1 MQASNLFFAV
11 TTALALAAASLLAEE
26 RDGWDPSTYE
36 LRVMTAK
43 PGKLPAL
50 HDWFRAHQ
58 EDILA
63 KHGAESVAYLV
74 PAEGKPEDR
83 LIAILRFPNLAGEMK
98 FQKAAHSDPRW
109 RQANEPDTDPD
120 SLVTKVE
127 VTGLRR
133 LDFSPEFQSPVEPK
147 PEAVES
153 AKQPEPR
160 VFELRTYACP
170 SDAMLARL
178 HDRFRGHTCKLF
190 EKHGMENL
198 VYWRV
203 TDTDDAEKTLIYL
216 LGHKSIDAAKN
227 SFAAFRADP
236 EWLAAKKASE
246 EQAGGSLTNAQ
257 NGVLSLFLKPT
268 EYSPLK

>member
-1 MQASNLFFAV
+1 MHALKLFCAV
-11 TTALALAAASLLAEE
+11 TTALALGAAPLLAEE
-26 RDGWDPSTYE
+26 LDGRDPSTYE

-50 HDWFRAHQ
+50 HEWFQAHQ
-58 EDILA
+58 GDILA

-74 PAEGKPEDR
+74 PAEGKPEEK

-98 FQKAAHSDPRW
+98 FQKAAGSDPRW
-109 RQANEPDTDPD
+109 RQVNEPDAGPD
-120 SLVTKVE
+120 ALLTKVE
-127 VTGLRR
+127 VIGLRR
-133 LDFSPEFQSPVEPK
+133 LDFSPKFQALVEPE
-147 PEAVES
+147 PES
-153 AKQPEPR
+153 SKQAEPR

-178 HDRFRGHTCKLF
+178 HDRFREHTCKLF

-216 LGHKSIDAAKN
+216 LGHKSIDAAQK

-236 EWLAAKKASE
+236 EWLAAKRASE

-257 NGVLSLFLKPT
+257 NGVLSRFLKPT